1 MALGL
6 ILRLVLGFWYLLH
19 IFFTDA
25 ALRGL
30 NALDDAVPD
39 EMSPLY
45 QIFIQRLWVIFFL
58 RKIIPWTGANIVFE
72 SRCRHAGLVF
82 QNLAFSG

>member
-1 MALGL
+1 M
-6 ILRLVLGFWYLLH
+6 RLVLGFLYLRY

-45 QIFIQRLWVIFFL
+45 QIFIQRLWVIFF
-58 RKIIPWTGANIVFE
+58 
-72 SRCRHAGLVF
+72 
-82 QNLAFSG
+82 

>member
-1 MALGL
+1 MYRL
-6 ILRLVLGFWYLLH
+6 IQEY
-19 IFFTDA
+19 IFLIPDA

-45 QIFIQRLWVIFFL
+45 QIFIQRLWVKM
-58 RKIIPWTGANIVFE
+58 KII
-72 SRCRHAGLVF
+72 F
-82 QNLAFSG
+82 QVIL